1 MRPPPRPY
9 TRHILVPAKVLAVRL
24 LLEPPPLALRFAR
37 LAAGHLAAVALA
49 TPVARVRHEKLPAKE
64 ALALA
69 VGMHR
74 PTAFPPATA
83 PTNPRPLNSRGK
95 EHPPKPK
102 KTLLFQNREE
112 NPAEEQ
118 RISDRRFC
126 TAFIPPLA
134 RESPEAI
141 ASQPHRRPPA
151 VPRGNVWF

>member
-1 MRPPPRPY
+1 
-9 TRHILVPAKVLAVRL
+9 
-24 LLEPPPLALRFAR
+24 LRFAR

-74 PTAFPPATA
+74 PTASSGASA
-83 PTNPRPLNSRGK
+83 PTNPARFTSRR
-95 EHPPKPK
+95 EEDPHKPK

-112 NPAEEQ
+112 NPTEER

-134 RESPEAI
+134 DSAGEIATAKRNVKARVRRDPIIDEACM
-141 ASQPHRRPPA
+141 AHLH
-151 VPRGNVWF
+151 